1 MKDVVRI
8 RALFNE
14 IQMGRLSRNRNF
26 DAFQD
31 ADVRLARQLVF
42 RAQSLARF
50 LERHPKEELFVEL
63 KPDRE
68 RRDTFLL
75 NCVSKRWRF
84 SWAAYLDRAELD
96 ILADQDLLRT
106 FFRNHLESA
115 QLSR

>member
-8 RALFNE
+8 RALVND
-14 IQMGRLSRNRNF
+14 IQTGRLSRNRHF

-31 ADVRLARQLVF
+31 KDVRFARQLVF

-50 LERHPKEELFVEL
+50 LERHPSDDLFVEI

-68 RRDTFLL
+68 RRDTYLL
-75 NCVSKRWRF
+75 NCVSRRWRF

-96 ILADQDLLRT
+96 ILADQDPLRA
-106 FFRNHLESA
+106 FFRNHLERVA
-115 QLSR
+115 PRF